1 MAEKDISCE
10 NADVIP
16 FFQDQNIQESAVKI
30 ELLQKRMES
39 GKKQADSAAELDV
52 EVAKLREQEKE
63 FEQTIAQLQRDLD
76 SLERENA
83 KLKQAVPAEKSS
95 KFICK
100 NVRFLGMIKLM
111 CHE

>member
-1 MAEKDISCE
+1 
-10 NADVIP
+10 
-16 FFQDQNIQESAVKI
+16 
-30 ELLQKRMES
+30 MES

-63 FEQTIAQLQRDLD
+63 FEQTIAQLQKELD

-83 KLKQAVPAEKSS
+83 KLKQAVPVEKNS
-95 KFICK
+95 KFICRK
-100 NVRFLGMIKLM
+100 VNFLGIIKLM